1 MWSKIYNWLDSLSG
15 KGLSTL
21 IIVVVVVCVIGLGYG
36 MWQLKRWF
44 NYSWGYE
51 SQVTSTVCEMVKPE
65 YLKNP
70 SRCK

>member
-1 MWSKIYNWLDSLSG
+1 MKKKLYDWLLDLPSKYLPALLLVG
-15 KGLSTL
+15 V
-21 IIVVVVVCVIGLGYG
+21 IVVMVFGYG
-36 MWQLKRWF
+36 MWQFKRWF

-51 SQVTSTVCEMVKPE
+51 DQVTSTVCEMVKPE

>member
-1 MWSKIYNWLDSLSG
+1 MFDFFKKIPWWVSAAAAVIL
-15 KGLSTL
+15 
-21 IIVVVVVCVIGLGYG
+21 VVVFIYG
-36 MWQLKRWF
+36 SWQLKRWF

-51 SQVTSTVCEMVKPE
+51 SQVTSTVCAMVKPE